1 MQNQSKINC
10 PKCGA
15 EIDVQ
20 DVLTHQ
26 LEDQIKKSYAARYMQ
41 DKARYDIQAA
51 ELAKEKATFEEV
63 KKKENELFQNRL
75 DVRIREER
83 KQIQIQLSSK
93 LEAEQADKV
102 ALMEKELNE
111 KSEKLKEL
119 SKTQAEFAKLKRE
132 KDELAESLKAHY
144 EEEQNRR
151 LTEER
156 EKVRKSEE
164 VKNEMVLREL
174 QKKLDDQIKLTD
186 EMSRKQKQGSMQTQ
200 GEVQELAIEE
210 WLKSKFPLDTIEEI
224 KKGIRGG
231 DCIQTVHTHSKQN
244 CGTIYYESKRTKD
257 FQPTWIEKFK
267 NDIRDRNADIGVL
280 ITEAMPQDMD
290 RLGLR
295 DGIWI
300 CSYEEFKGLSLVL
313 RESVIRIS
321 DAIVTQEN
329 RGDKMTLLYDYLT
342 SNEFRLQIEGIFE
355 GFIQMKSDLETEKRS
370 ITSHWKKREKQIEKV
385 LLNTN
390 YMYSSLRGI
399 AGSAIAPI
407 QALELPEAEETF
419 NIES

>member
-1 MQNQSKINC
+1 M
-10 PKCGA
+10 
-15 EIDVQ
+15 
-20 DVLTHQ
+20 
-26 LEDQIKKSYAARYMQ
+26 
-41 DKARYDIQAA
+41 
-51 ELAKEKATFEEV
+51 
-63 KKKENELFQNRL
+63 
-75 DVRIREER
+75 
-83 KQIQIQLSSK
+83 
-93 LEAEQADKV
+93 
-102 ALMEKELNE
+102 
-111 KSEKLKEL
+111 KLKEL

-144 EEEQNRR
+144 EEEHNRR

-156 EKVRKSEE
+156 EKVRKNEE

-186 EMSRKQKQGSMQTQ
+186 EMSRRQKQGSMQIQ

-210 WLKSKFPLDTIEEI
+210 WLKFKFPLDTIEEI

-399 AGSAIAPI
+399 AGNAIAPI

-419 NIES
+419 NIET